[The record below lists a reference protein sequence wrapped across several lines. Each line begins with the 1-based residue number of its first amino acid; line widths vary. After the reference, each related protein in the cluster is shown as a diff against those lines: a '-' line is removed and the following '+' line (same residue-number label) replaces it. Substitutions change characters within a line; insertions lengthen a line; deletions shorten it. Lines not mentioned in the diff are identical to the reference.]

1 MILLCYTWRDLKGS
15 SLLKGHEFLSL
26 RFQFLSSSFFY
37 ISCHALT
44 VHCTGQQLVRHSQ
57 KSFLQYI
64 CTLLKL
70 SSLCCW
76 HFFSTVWAGGL
87 FASVHYQHL
96 VGELLST
103 SAASPWHF
111 SRTWI
116 LEGVNARGQV
126 ELISRFFSRQAKIDL
141 EKHLFLH
148 HGPGS
153 WF

>member
-1 MILLCYTWRDLKGS
+1 MLHLKS
-15 SLLKGHEFLSL
+15 SEGKQLACWKVMSFSASDFNFFPHPC
-26 RFQFLSSSFFY
+26 SSY

-87 FASVHYQHL
+87 FASVHCQHL

-126 ELISRFFSRQAKIDL
+126 ELISRFFSWQAKMDL

-148 HGPGS
+148 HDPGS